1 MLFRRT
7 TSISGSTGPASAF
20 FTVASGKAPSAAI
33 PPAARPE
40 LRRKLRRSIWPA
52 APATAA
58 RADDREDE
66 RCWVEPVRLFTSMDG
81 SPPSKPVQ
89 RVVLLDVLG
98 FLVAG
103 FDPILPALLRLRARD
118 GQRHGHR
125 RGGAGQSNG
134 LQEVAA
140 LHQPGA
146 LPIRS
151 IRCHVPSSPCSLK
164 RYALQLFVNKRR
176 YEKSQVRSHKK
187 PRTRNAVD
195 GGLEGKSRRD
205 HHLAQDANRD
215 GCRHAGRGR
224 ICRPGSGDQ

>member
-1 MLFRRT
+1 MTVQPTEQWVQMLLRRT

-58 RADDREDE
+58 RADDRRDE

-81 SPPSKPVQ
+81 SPPSKGSK

-103 FDPILPALLRLRARD
+103 FDPFLPVSESRRARD
-118 GQRHGHR
+118 GQRHGRR
-125 RGGAGQSNG
+125 RGGAGQSKG
-134 LQEVAA
+134 LQQRATPPQSCA
-140 LHQPGA
+140 P
-146 LPIRS
+146 P
-151 IRCHVPSSPCSLK
+151 
-164 RYALQLFVNKRR
+164 
-176 YEKSQVRSHKK
+176 
-187 PRTRNAVD
+187 
-195 GGLEGKSRRD
+195 
-205 HHLAQDANRD
+205 
-215 GCRHAGRGR
+215 
-224 ICRPGSGDQ
+224 

>member
-20 FTVASGKAPSAAI
+20 FTVASGKAPSTAI

-58 RADDREDE
+58 KADDREDE
-66 RCWVEPVRLFTSMDG
+66 HCWVEPVRLFTSMDG

-98 FLVAG
+98 FLVAR
-103 FDPILPALLRLRARD
+103 FDPLLPALLRFRARD

-134 LQEVAA
+134 LQEVPA
-140 LHQPGA
+140 LHQSGA
-146 LPIRS
+146 LPSRS
-151 IRCHVPSSPCSLK
+151 IRCHIPSSPCSQK
-164 RYALQLFVNKRR
+164 RCAPQLFVNKRR
-176 YEKSQVRSHKK
+176 YEKSQVRTHKK
-187 PRTRNAVD
+187 PKTGETK
-195 GGLEGKSRRD
+195 GGER
-205 HHLAQDANRD
+205 
-215 GCRHAGRGR
+215 C
-224 ICRPGSGDQ
+224 